1 MLNINIIL
9 ILRSNLKTLLSLL
22 GVLLFLSFN
31 IFAQDSLAVK
41 DTITTASGLKYIII
55 SKGTGVKAEDGKQI
69 EVNYTGYLTD
79 GNIFDS
85 SIKRGVP
92 FDFILGE
99 GKVIR
104 GWDEGIALMHVG
116 DKFRFIIPPQL
127 AYGERG
133 AGGVIPANATLIF
146 DVDLLNV
153 TTPKPSIADT
163 LLATIFE
170 NGMDAAVKQYHT
182 LYETKKDQYNF
193 NEGELNTLG
202 LRLLSAKMNQQ
213 AIEIFKLNTETY
225 STSSNAFNSLAESYF
240 LSGNKELALQNFEK
254 AAQLNPKNSYATMMV
269 QKLKPMVQEKKK

>member
-1 MLNINIIL
+1 MLNFKIKLN
-9 ILRSNLKTLLSLL
+9 LRSSLKTLLSLL

-41 DTITTASGLKYIII
+41 DTVTTASGLKYIII
-55 SKGTGVKAEDGKQI
+55 SKGTGAKAEAGKQV

-99 GKVIR
+99 GKVIK
-104 GWDEGIALMHVG
+104 GWDEGVALMHIG
-116 DKFRFIIPPQL
+116 DKFRFIIAPQL
-127 AYGERG
+127 AYGETG
-133 AGGVIPANATLIF
+133 AGGVIPPNATLIF

-225 STSSNAFNSLAESYF
+225 PNSSNAFNSLGESYF

-254 AAQLNPKNSYATMMV
+254 AAQLNPKNAYATMMV
-269 QKLKPMVQEKKK
+269 QKLKPMVQENKK